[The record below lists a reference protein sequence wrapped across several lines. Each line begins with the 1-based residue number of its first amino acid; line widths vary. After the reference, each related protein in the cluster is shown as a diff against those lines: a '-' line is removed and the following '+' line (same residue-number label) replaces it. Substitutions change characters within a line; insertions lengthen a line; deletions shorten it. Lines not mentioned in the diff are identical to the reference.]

1 MGILE
6 RKEREKE
13 ARRTQILDA
22 AEKVFKEKG
31 ISQATMDDIARE
43 AELAKGTIY
52 LYYRNK
58 DELHV
63 GLILRSFE
71 LVNDAFAGAFT
82 DGTLAIQRLQA
93 VGEAYWHLS
102 STHPFQCGLMC
113 NSDLPQRSQVSD
125 ILFTELESR
134 SNNVWKFLIA
144 LIDEAKAEGTIRSE
158 IDSYSLALLL
168 WLNSMS
174 VLRLYQ
180 RTKLTAGTVMSAKRD
195 FNMAELNYPRVYNFA
210 IASALANA
218 VTPEGAKYVPALTFP
233 SKEELGLVCSDNTAD
248 PSFSVTSQLIEETE

>member
-1 MGILE
+1 
-6 RKEREKE
+6 
-13 ARRTQILDA
+13 
-22 AEKVFKEKG
+22 
-31 ISQATMDDIARE
+31 
-43 AELAKGTIY
+43 
-52 LYYRNK
+52 
-58 DELHV
+58 
-63 GLILRSFE
+63 
-71 LVNDAFAGAFT
+71 
-82 DGTLAIQRLQA
+82 
-93 VGEAYWHLS
+93 
-102 STHPFQCGLMC
+102 MC

-144 LIDEAKAEGTIRSE
+144 LIDEAKAEGTIRPE

-195 FNMAELNYPRVYNFA
+195 FNMAELNCPLASDFA
-210 IASALANA
+210 IAAALANA

-233 SKEELGLVCSDNTAD
+233 SKEELGLVCSDNSIDST
-248 PSFSVTSQLIEETE
+248 FSVTDQLIEETEKQ